1 MDINNN
7 FTTLSAETRVWIYQ
21 SNRPFSTEEA
31 GVIKSAIADFA
42 QGWVSHNQALKTHGD
57 LYHNQFVVLMVDESQ
72 AGASGCSIDSSVK
85 FIRHLQQQLGVDF
98 FDRMT
103 FAWKE
108 GDVVKT
114 AHRSEFANLYKEGAI
129 NESTLVFDNLVTTKG
144 DFEEKWVKPLGE
156 SWHARMV

>member
-1 MDINNN
+1 MDLNNT
-7 FTTLSAETRVWIYQ
+7 FTTLPAETRVWIYQ
-21 SNRPFSTEEA
+21 SSRAFTDEESA
-31 GVIKSAIADFA
+31 AIKNAIADFA
-42 QGWVSHNQALKTHGD
+42 KGWVSHNQALKAFGD
-57 LYHNQFVVLMVDESQ
+57 LYHNQFVVLMVDETQ

-108 GDVVKT
+108 GEAVKT
-114 AHRSEFANLYKEGAI
+114 AHRSEFASLYKEGAI
-129 NESTLVFDNLVTTKG
+129 NAETLVFDNLVATKG
-144 DFEEKWVKPLGE
+144 DFEAKWVKPLGE